1 MDLQRSVLRPRTEGA
16 QGGVRWRLVI
26 GVVFSGPSLPKS
38 LVQSVPGLE
47 WHPPV
52 RQGDLYRAA
61 LSRPAVIGVVDGY
74 FETTPTVW
82 HKEILWA
89 MGKGTHVYGASSIG
103 ALRAV
108 ELAPFG
114 MI

>member
-1 MDLQRSVLRPRTEGA
+1 MELQRSVLRPRGEGA
-16 QGGVRWRLVI
+16 AGGLRPSVI
-26 GVVFSGPSLPKS
+26 GVIFSGPSLSKF
-38 LVQSVPGLE
+38 LVQAVPGLE
-47 WHPPV
+47 WRPPV

-89 MGKGTHVYGASSIG
+89 MAQGAHVYGASSI
-103 ALRAV
+103 
-108 ELAPFG
+108 
-114 MI
+114 